1 MKKYAALSVAAT
13 VLLTAAAQAGPVSVS
28 PMLELFGS
36 GNIPAADDQSTLRRT
51 PRFIDV
57 EVDTSGLDPLS
68 SYTIW
73 AFIFNAPEFCAS
85 SPCSL
90 ADAAFS
96 PGHDP
101 RVRSSGVFATGGVA
115 DADGHG
121 LFLGEVWKA
130 NQGVTGAQV
139 LFGPGLLDTRK
150 AEIHIVVRGHG
161 QPTADADFFA
171 SIASFTG
178 GCNDANA
185 VQPPCEDQ
193 QVSVHTAN

>member
-1 MKKYAALSVAAT
+1 MKYSFLSGVAAL
-13 VLLTAAAQAGPVSVS
+13 LLAVTAQASHNVSVS
-28 PMLELFGS
+28 PMLEFFGS
-36 GNIPAADDQSTLRRT
+36 GNIPAADDQSTLSRKG
-51 PRFIDV
+51 RFIDV
-57 EVDTSGLDPLS
+57 EVDTSGLDAMHH
-68 SYTIW
+68 YTIW

-121 LFLGEVWKA
+121 LFLGEVWRA
-130 NQGVTGAQV
+130 DQGVTGAQV
-139 LFGPGLLDTRK
+139 LFGPGLLNTRK
-150 AEIHIVVRGHG
+150 AEIHIVVRSHG
-161 QPTADADFFA
+161 QPTDDADFFA

-178 GCNDANA
+178 GCNDANMI
-185 VQPPCEDQ
+185 QPPCEDQ